1 MSSFNN
7 LQKDYNITIQKEKN
21 KEVIRDNQQET
32 GEILQESIP
41 ANELEQEEEEAEEE
55 AEEETEADKGPAEEP
70 DEPDDD
76 SETNKFVEFLEETV
90 FQIKGVQGYGHAR
103 IKKEY

>member
-7 LQKDYNITIQKEKN
+7 LQKDYNITQQQEKN

-32 GEILQESIP
+32 GEVLQESIP
-41 ANELEQEEEEAEEE
+41 ADELEE

-70 DEPDDD
+70 EDPDEPADD
-76 SETNKFVEFLEETV
+76 SETNKFVVFLEETV

-103 IKKEY
+103 IKNY